1 MTSHYLLYIL
11 MVLWSGQEGDWL
23 NYTTTRGRKTLIGQM
38 AKSLCNNPPTSQC
51 HLDSEQV
58 LLLFIFWLI
67 NHIQLVYAEREFLR
81 TFTSLLLGIRVLWCI
96 WWFKS
101 SPSSRGYRCVQSRA
115 CVYSVSKNNL
125 PEVGPAVNQTFDH
138 RYNSVITWEGWKV
151 RMRLSNE

>member
-11 MVLWSGQEGDWL
+11 MVLWSGQEGDSL

-58 LLLFIFWLI
+58 LLLFYFLTHKPHPIGVCWAR
-67 NHIQLVYAEREFLR
+67 VLR
-81 TFTSLLLGIRVLWCI
+81 TFTPLLLGIRVLWSI

-115 CVYSVSKNNL
+115 CVYSISKINL
-125 PEVGPAVNQTFDH
+125 PGVGPAVNQTFDY

-151 RMRLSNE
+151 RMGFSNE